1 MRYWQEWHMNKEGD
15 QIQGDQ
21 EGSENE
27 SQEEDQEPVLG
38 SSSSIEIVQDNTEII
53 AKLDEIKVLHYSE
66 CLLLSFLAAFVVIR
80 SLFGGS
86 R

>member
-1 MRYWQEWHMNKEGD
+1 MRYWQEWHSLNEGD
-15 QIQGDQ
+15 EIQGEQ

-27 SQEEDQEPVLG
+27 NQQEGEESVLG
-38 SSSSIEIVQDNTEII
+38 AASSVEVVQDNTEII